1 MSLTLTPSPAAAPSR
16 RIAPVQSL
24 PKRYLDR
31 PSPWNPTV
39 VLFLGGYFL
48 AALTIYGW
56 FVAGWPL
63 PARLA
68 LGYTAGWSQ
77 PPPLGEPHPLIHH
90 WSELTVRPLG

>member
-1 MSLTLTPSPAAAPSR
+1 VHGLLAELEIEVSRCALIGDASSDLHMAVAAG
-16 RIAPVQSL
+16 I
-24 PKRYLDR
+24 
-31 PSPWNPTV
+31 
-39 VLFLGGYFL
+39 
-48 AALTIYGW
+48 
-56 FVAGWPL
+56 